1 MSRYCSC
8 KPDCEKSW
16 VLLDSNLNMS
26 DQISSVV
33 QACNIQIRNLWFI
46 ASKLSYSLKIQLLH
60 ALVLSRLDYCNSMYH
75 GISLKDLGKLQKVQ
89 NSAVRFI
96 FGRGKKTH
104 TTQLLKKVH
113 FLPVKYRIDFKI
125 ALLTYK
131 CLNNLA
137 PEYLK
142 ELVIPRK
149 QGVKSV
155 RLDNDYFILNYPA
168 SPNYVSTYK
177 AFSYCSAKVFN
188 SLPYHIRSAESVKS
202 FKSKLKTYF
211 FSLAFDN

>member
-1 MSRYCSC
+1 
-8 KPDCEKSW
+8 
-16 VLLDSNLNMS
+16 MS

-46 ASKLSYSLKIQLLH
+46 ASKLSFSLKIQLVY

-155 RLDNDYFILNYPA
+155 RLDNDYFILDYPA
-168 SPNYVSTYK
+168 SPNYVSTNK

-188 SLPYHIRSAESVKS
+188 SLPCQV
-202 FKSKLKTYF
+202 
-211 FSLAFDN
+211 